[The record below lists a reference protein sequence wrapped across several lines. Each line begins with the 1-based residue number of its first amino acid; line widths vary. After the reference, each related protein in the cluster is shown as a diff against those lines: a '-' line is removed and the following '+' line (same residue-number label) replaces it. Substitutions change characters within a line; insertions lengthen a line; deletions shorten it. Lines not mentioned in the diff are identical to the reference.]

1 MAVLV
6 DLWLFWWTYG
16 CIGGLMAV
24 LVDLW
29 LFWDRHLGQI
39 GVPGVPSLSG
49 NMSDFPC
56 IKLTKKSWGPKP
68 LVVFFEHSINASQN

>member
-16 CIGGLMAV
+16 CFGTVIWAK
-24 LVDLW
+24 
-29 LFWDRHLGQI
+29 LGS
-39 GVPGVPSLSG
+39 PKVPSLSG

-56 IKLTKKSWGPKP
+56 RKLTKKSWGPKP
-68 LVVFFEHSINASQN
+68 LVGFFEHSINASQN